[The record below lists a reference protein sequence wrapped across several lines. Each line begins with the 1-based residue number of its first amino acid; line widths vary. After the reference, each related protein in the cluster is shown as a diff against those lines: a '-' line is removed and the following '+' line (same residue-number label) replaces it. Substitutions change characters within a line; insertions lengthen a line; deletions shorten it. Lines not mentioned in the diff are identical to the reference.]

1 MHIRETHR
9 YMTTFIDYDPL
20 PPIYAIVIKSEDAM
34 LDYVEI
40 YRDPNTRFHVRT
52 WSWECVLTPLALAV
66 AIATLDFANILSV
79 LVNNAGID
87 LIQPCVID
95 DLKSGLCIRTNALT
109 HLHALW
115 ERDNFSECLIQ
126 CKSACIV

>member
-66 AIATLDFANILSV
+66 EIATLDS
-79 LVNNAGID
+79 
-87 LIQPCVID
+87 LIY
-95 DLKSGLCIRTNALT
+95 SLCL
-109 HLHALW
+109 
-115 ERDNFSECLIQ
+115 
-126 CKSACIV
+126 